1 MTPHIHYSLL
11 HALIHQKMKKL
22 NRGIQNKVNRPTE
35 INKADRSTKRKQIPM
50 GPRVPEGRGGLEN
63 SLAHLKSN

>member
-35 INKADRSTKRKQIPM
+35 INKADRSTKRKQIPIESK
-50 GPRVPEGRGGLEN
+50 VSEGRGGLEN